1 VIDRSEWKGRN
12 LFMASIMVKKRAIP
26 VYWVML
32 PKKGSSSL
40 AEQKQF
46 LKPVLR
52 LLKPMPIV
60 VLGDREF
67 QSVQLG
73 KWLSERGIAF
83 IFRQKKSTYVQLS
96 ESEQYQPFKQIP
108 IRLGQRQFFSGIYQ
122 TQAHKLVPFNLAI
135 RWKRPSKGKR
145 TDEPWYLLTNLTSLK
160 ETLQLYSARF
170 GIEAMFKDCK
180 TGGYNLE
187 QTKVSEP
194 RFLAIVLLI
203 AMSYYL
209 NTLRGQQLNKIP
221 HRLYICRIKESHR
234 SSERHSD
241 FWISTYG
248 TFWVQCMDIF
258 SNLAFSLM
266 YLKRGKTFYFS
277 QGLRAMSLI
286 QQAF

>member
-1 VIDRSEWKGRN
+1 
-12 LFMASIMVKKRAIP
+12 
-26 VYWVML
+26 
-32 PKKGSSSL
+32 L

-122 TQAHKLVPFNLAI
+122 TQAHKLGPFNLAI

-170 GIEAMFKDCK
+170 GK
-180 TGGYNLE
+180 L
-187 QTKVSEP
+187 
-194 RFLAIVLLI
+194 
-203 AMSYYL
+203 
-209 NTLRGQQLNKIP
+209 
-221 HRLYICRIKESHR
+221 
-234 SSERHSD
+234 
-241 FWISTYG
+241 
-248 TFWVQCMDIF
+248 F
-258 SNLAFSLM
+258 SV
-266 YLKRGKTFYFS
+266 
-277 QGLRAMSLI
+277 
-286 QQAF
+286 